1 MKKTLT
7 YAVLSICFFS
17 ACIKS
22 SIPIPP
28 PPPSNIGSSDSGSL
42 TISSI
47 SPVHGAGGTTI
58 TVYGSGFSTIGT
70 NDVVTINGK
79 TASVVSASADS
90 VVVTIPV
97 KAGTGAVSVS
107 IGSKS
112 VTGPVLTY
120 DVVYMVS
127 TLAGSTKGDADGT
140 GPGAQFYQPDG
151 ICVDA
156 SGNLYV
162 SDAANNKIRKVT
174 SAGVVTT
181 IAGSTK
187 GFQDGSAFTAQFN
200 QPFGICVNAQ
210 GTLYIADYWSHAIR
224 QYTAAGGVT
233 TIMGG
238 TMGYAT
244 GGLGTAE
251 FNNPAGICTDSTGA
265 IYVAD
270 AGNSC
275 IRGIYGGYVFLLAG
289 DPCYSG
295 TTDGVGTG
303 AFFSDPYGLCTDGK
317 GTFYVADTYTQTIRK
332 VTSDGVVTTI
342 AGRALR
348 EGTQDG
354 PGDKATFFQPSAIC
368 IDSNGNLYVADTQN
382 HLIRM
387 VTPAGVVSTIAG
399 TANPGHADGIG
410 TAASFNTPFGIC
422 VDAQGVI
429 YVSDTD
435 NNTIRKIVQQ

>member
-1 MKKTLT
+1 MKKPLI
-7 YAVLSICFFS
+7 YAVFSACFFS

-28 PPPSNIGSSDSGSL
+28 PVGTSSSGTL

-58 TVYGSGFSTIGT
+58 TVYGTGFSGISA

-79 TASVVSASADS
+79 SAQVISASADS
-90 VVVTIPV
+90 LVVTIPV
-97 KAGTGAVSVS
+97 QAGTGAVSLS
-107 IGSKS
+107 IGNRS
-112 VTGPVLTY
+112 VTGPILTY

-127 TLAGSTKGDADGT
+127 TLAGGAKGFADGT
-140 GPGAQFYQPDG
+140 GSGAQFYQPSG

-156 SGNLYV
+156 GGNLYV
-162 SDAANNKIRKVT
+162 SDAANYKIREVT
-174 SAGVVTT
+174 PAGVVST

-187 GFQDGSAFTAQFN
+187 GFQDGSALTAQFD

-210 GTLYIADYWSHAIR
+210 GTLYIADYWAHAIR

-233 TIMGG
+233 TITGG
-238 TMGYAT
+238 TMGYVNASVA
-244 GGLGTAE
+244 TAE
-251 FNNPAGICTDSTGA
+251 FNNPAGICTDATGA

-270 AGNSC
+270 AGNSI
-275 IRGIYGGYVFLLAG
+275 IRGIYGGYTYLIAG

-295 TTDGVGTG
+295 TTDGTGMG
-303 AFFSDPYGLCTDGK
+303 AFFSDPYGLCTDGN

-332 VTSDGVVTTI
+332 VTSGGVVTTI

-368 IDSNGNLYVADTQN
+368 VDANGNLYVADTQN

-387 VTPAGVVSTIAG
+387 VTPDGVVSTIAG

-410 TAASFNTPFGIC
+410 TAASFNQPFGIC
-422 VDAQGVI
+422 INAQGVI
-429 YVSDTD
+429 YVADTY